1 VLWQLTP
8 SRASYMLLKMR
19 KLYAIVDTRH
29 AHAAQARALIF
40 VTLIVKI
47 LSCNKIFL
55 WSTIKITLIVLLFNN
70 QESRSID
77 VVEAHAIPRKLYA
90 IEDAQAICY

>member
-1 VLWQLTP
+1 
-8 SRASYMLLKMR
+8 MLLKIP
-19 KLYAIVDTRH
+19 ATRTPR
-29 AHAAQARALIF
+29 RALIF

-55 WSTIKITLIVLLFNN
+55 WSMIKITLIVLLFNN

-77 VVEAHAIPRKLYA
+77 VVEAYAIPRKLYA
-90 IEDAQAICY
+90 IEDTRHAHAAQGPNIRDSHRQNIKL